1 MSSWTRSPWGA
12 DDYDMWQAQ
21 LEVLGASSPLRP
33 IAAGQ
38 LARLDREFGLPTTG
52 SVRLHHP

>member
-1 MSSWTRSPWGA
+1 
-12 DDYDMWQAQ
+12 MWQAQ

-38 LARLDREFGLPTTG
+38 LARLDREFGLPMKAG
-52 SVRLHHP
+52 VRPHHP